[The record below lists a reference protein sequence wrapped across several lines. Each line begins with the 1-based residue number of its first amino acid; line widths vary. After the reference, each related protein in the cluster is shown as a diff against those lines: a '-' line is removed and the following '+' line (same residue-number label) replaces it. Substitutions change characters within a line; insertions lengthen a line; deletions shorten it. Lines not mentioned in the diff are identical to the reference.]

1 MCDTKYL
8 NKLRHFAKYLAKSVS
23 MQNNSK
29 RFFCSHRNGVLML
42 IAISSLFNTTAKIIS
57 SSNVFHSSCSLEF
70 FLMLLYT
77 TVVLTL
83 NVPIPDRKKKII
95 FYFNTTF

>member
-1 MCDTKYL
+1 
-8 NKLRHFAKYLAKSVS
+8 

-42 IAISSLFNTTAKIIS
+42 IVISSLFNTTAKITS
-57 SSNVFHSSCSLEF
+57 SSNVFLTSCNLEF

-83 NVPIPDRKKKII
+83 NVPIPDKKKKII